1 MINGVVFQR
10 GGTLETDLCVATG
23 LVTETGDE
31 KSERFVGDI
40 TPDIELIVG
49 YVKICCKTTESIINN
64 IEKFVTIGKENS
76 ISRGYN
82 VHTLGNIN
90 SQIYK
95 YVICVELNFLN
106 SPNGFD
112 K

>member
-1 MINGVVFQR
+1 M
-10 GGTLETDLCVATG
+10 ATG

-49 YVKICCKTTESIINN
+49 YVKICCKTTESIVND

-90 SQIYK
+90 SQIDK
-95 YVICVELNFLN
+95 YVICVKLNFLYR
-106 SPNGFD
+106 SNGFNRQILSND